1 MPYGDSSLYL
11 ASGVSFLNEEKAV
24 FDAMLDGWAMQQ
36 IGGRNLRKASL
47 QTNRGEPVMR
57 SLTMGNAAKET
68 V

>member
-1 MPYGDSSLYL
+1 M
-11 ASGVSFLNEEKAV
+11 